1 MRTKQYLILEEIE
14 ICVDLTDY
22 LITYGQRA
30 TAGEF
35 NATLFHQFDN
45 RILNNLS
52 IYIECGDRL
61 ISSHAAQDCVSHVT
75 YTTLQWNEFF
85 RKTAGLDLAN
95 QEVRNVFT
103 DRHRNIIQR
112 REFSTFIRLIGSYHT
127 NDLSR
132 VYFYTIVTDPVRRSV
147 DRDLTA

>member
-1 MRTKQYLILEEIE
+1 M
-14 ICVDLTDY
+14 
-22 LITYGQRA
+22 
-30 TAGEF
+30 
-35 NATLFHQFDN
+35 
-45 RILNNLS
+45 NNLS